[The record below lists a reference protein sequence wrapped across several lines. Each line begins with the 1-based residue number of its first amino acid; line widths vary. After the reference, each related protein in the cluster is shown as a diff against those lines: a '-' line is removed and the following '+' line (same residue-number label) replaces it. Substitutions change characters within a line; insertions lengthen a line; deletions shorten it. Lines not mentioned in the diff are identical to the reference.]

1 MEITIDYTQLNL
13 LSSELE
19 HHASTIESL
28 LGQITQSQIQSYPA
42 LKAICEDLQ
51 TQTRNIKQ
59 LKVVLEA
66 ILSEYG
72 ATENRLSA
80 FPSSS
85 HTQTPIIPS
94 VIGIEANVSQT
105 PFILSQN
112 LQLLFGSTAWSF
124 LGSASK
130 ATSLIK
136 DAEDYSEWIDVL
148 FGSDIFGDIS
158 NVLEKINKS
167 DILRAIGYLGDEKKF
182 IDALNNGDID
192 SLESLAEKY
201 LKRGTKSGIKLFT
214 GAKVSGVISSV
225 YLDLGWNLGENT
237 VENIHSFIENPS
249 IETGLSS
256 IWNITAGTLFDTGT
270 GLTKD
275 FFSAIGDITGQG
287 FDAEDFGN
295 AMDYL
300 WHHPVKS
307 AIATGE
313 VIIDGVASFFDWL
326 F

>member
-1 MEITIDYTQLNL
+1 MEIAIDYSQLNL
-13 LSSELE
+13 LLSELE
-19 HHASTIESL
+19 HHASTIDIL
-28 LGQITQSQIQSYPA
+28 LGQISYSQVQSYPS
-42 LKAICEDLQ
+42 LKTVREDLQ
-51 TQTRNIKQ
+51 TQCRDIRQ

-66 ILSEYG
+66 ILAEYST
-72 ATENRLSA
+72 TENRLRT
-80 FPSSS
+80 FSSS
-85 HTQTPIIPS
+85 GHTQTPITS
-94 VIGIEANVSQT
+94 YVEETNAGQA
-105 PFILSQN
+105 LSSSPQN
-112 LQLLFGSTAWSF
+112 LQPLFASTAWNL
-124 LGSASK
+124 LGSVSK
-130 ATSLIK
+130 ATSFMK
-136 DAEDYSEWIDVL
+136 DVEDYSGWIDVL
-148 FGSDIFGDIS
+148 FDSEMFGDIS
-158 NVLEKINKS
+158 NFLSEINKS
-167 DILRAIGYLGDEKKF
+167 DIFKITGYLGDGKKL
-182 IDALNNGDID
+182 IDALNNGNID

-201 LKRGTKSGIKLFT
+201 LKRGIKSGIKLFT
-214 GAKVSGVISSV
+214 GVKVSGVISSV

-237 VENIHSFIENPS
+237 VENIHSFFENPS